1 VTGWLDIPL
10 ILIVLTNLVL
20 LGTGRLST
28 CIRTGAAQ
36 GVLLGLLPLLA
47 LSGGVTLHAVLL
59 ALMIVLIKGV
69 AFPLILLRTMR
80 DIQVRRE
87 VQPLVGYTPSLL
99 IGIACLF
106 VSLSVSARLPLPVA
120 VASPLAL
127 PVALSTIFTGFFVI
141 ITRKQAITQVIGYLA
156 AENGIYAF
164 GASLTHG
171 GSLLVELA
179 ILLDVLVAV
188 FIMGIAI
195 HHIKEE
201 FDSIDMDHLSSLK
214 E

>member
-1 VTGWLDIPL
+1 MILSLDIPL

-20 LGTGRLST
+20 LGSGRLSA
-28 CIRTGAAQ
+28 CIRTGAVQ
-36 GVLLGLLPLLA
+36 GILLGLLPLLA
-47 LSGGVTLHAVLL
+47 HGTITLHAVLL
-59 ALMIVLIKGV
+59 AAGIVLIKGV
-69 AFPLILLRTMR
+69 FFPAILLRTMR

-87 VQPLVGYTPSLL
+87 VTPLVGYTPSLL

-106 VSLSVSARLPLPVA
+106 ISIAVAARLPLPVA
-120 VASPLAL
+120 VSSSLAL
-127 PVALSTIFTGFFVI
+127 PVALSTILTGFFVI
-141 ITRKQAITQVIGYLA
+141 ITRRQAISQVIGYLA

-164 GASLTHG
+164 GASLAQE
-171 GSLLVELA
+171 GSVLVEMA

-201 FDSIDMDHLSSLK
+201 FDSIDMDRLSSLK
-214 E
+214 D